1 MSAVRRP
8 ISTSRAV
15 AALPGFALLL
25 AVLVAAA
32 VLLAVAAPA
41 GAKPTP
47 GPAPTAEAARAKPTH
62 KPTST
67 ATPAQAKQI
76 AKLEALT
83 ATLAKELAGLEARS
97 TALAAKA
104 TTAPVVPPSVL
115 PFQGP
120 AGGALTGTFPD
131 PRLAPGTVGT
141 SALTAGSVTS
151 AAVRDGSLTG
161 ADVEDGS
168 LVPPLIPARQVV
180 RSQIPPGTGDA
191 PNLGSVFEYPGPGN
205 TEGERTIFPGEFSVV
220 IKLSCPAGTT
230 LLTGGW
236 EWSDENGD
244 GTTMFESHPA
254 ENSLETGTSYA
265 NTTWEWRPKV
275 RPNLGTENTFKPK
288 LLCLI
293 D

>member
-1 MSAVRRP
+1 MSGARRF
-8 ISTSRAV
+8 TSIPTVHSRSLLLI
-15 AALPGFALLL
+15 AALALAMPGLFLG
-25 AVLVAAA
+25 
-32 VLLAVAAPA
+32 APTSA
-41 GAKPTP
+41 GAKPSHK
-47 GPAPTAEAARAKPTH
+47 PAAKP
-62 KPTST
+62 
-67 ATPAQAKQI
+67 TPAQAKQI

-83 ATLAKELAGLEARS
+83 ATLATELAGLEARS
-97 TALAAKA
+97 AALAAKA
-104 TTAPVVPPSVL
+104 ATVPTVPPSVL

-120 AGGALTGTFPD
+120 AGGSLTGAYPG

-141 SALTAGSVTS
+141 TALTGGSVTS

-161 ADVEDGS
+161 ADIQDGS
-168 LVPPLIPARQVV
+168 LVPPLIPAHQVS
-180 RSQIPPGTGDA
+180 RSIIPPGAGDA

-254 ENSLETGTSYA
+254 ENSPETGTSFA

-288 LLCLI
+288 LLCLL

>member
-1 MSAVRRP
+1 MSAARRF
-8 ISTSRAV
+8 TSIATAPGRSLLLM
-15 AALPGFALLL
+15 AALAL
-25 AVLVAAA
+25 AVPALFLAAPT
-32 VLLAVAAPA
+32 PA
-41 GAKPTP
+41 GAKPSHKH
-47 GPAPTAEAARAKPTH
+47 AAKP
-62 KPTST
+62 
-67 ATPAQAKQI
+67 TPAQAKQI

-83 ATLAKELAGLEARS
+83 ATLATELAGLEARS

-104 TTAPVVPPSVL
+104 ATVPTVPPSVL
-115 PFQGP
+115 PFQGL
-120 AGGALTGTFPD
+120 AGGSLTGAYPD

-141 SALTAGSVTS
+141 TALTGGSVTS
-151 AAVRDGSLTG
+151 AAIRDGSLTG

-168 LVPPLIPARQVV
+168 LVPPLIPAHQVF
-180 RSQIPPGTGDA
+180 RSIIPSGAGDA
-191 PNLGSVFEYPGPGN
+191 LNLGTVFEYPGPGN
-205 TEGERTIFPGEFSVV
+205 TEGQRTIFPGEFSVV

-254 ENSLETGTSYA
+254 ENSLETGTSFA

-288 LLCLI
+288 LLCLL

>member
-1 MSAVRRP
+1 MSAARRF
-8 ISTSRAV
+8 TSIATAPGRSLLLI
-15 AALPGFALLL
+15 AALAL
-25 AVLVAAA
+25 AVPALF
-32 VLLAVAAPA
+32 LAAPTPA
-41 GAKPTP
+41 SAKPS
-47 GPAPTAEAARAKPTH
+47 H
-62 KPTST
+62 KPT
-67 ATPAQAKQI
+67 AKPNAAQARQI

-83 ATLAKELAGLEARS
+83 AALATELAGLEARS
-97 TALAAKA
+97 SALAAKA
-104 TTAPVVPPSVL
+104 ATPATVPPTVL
-115 PFQGP
+115 PFQGL
-120 AGGALTGTFPD
+120 AGGSLTGAYPD

-141 SALTAGSVTS
+141 TALTGGSVTS
-151 AAVRDGSLTG
+151 AAIRDGSLTG

-168 LVPPLIPARQVV
+168 LVPPLIPAHQVS
-180 RSQIPPGTGDA
+180 RSIIPPGAGDA

-254 ENSLETGTSYA
+254 ENSPEFGIEFA

-275 RPNLGTENTFKPK
+275 RPNVGTENTFKPK
-288 LLCLI
+288 LLCLL